1 MIDGGLNK
9 LHLMVTSTFTR
20 KFPKTEILSHV
31 HLRGWDMIIELFLK
45 VLLDLIS
52 QCGLIFSKVFMF
64 ELVCEQVILINSKKI
79 FIGVWIALFG

>member
-1 MIDGGLNK
+1 
-9 LHLMVTSTFTR
+9 
-20 KFPKTEILSHV
+20 
-31 HLRGWDMIIELFLK
+31 MIIELFLK

-79 FIGVWIALFG
+79 FIGV